1 VLVAENDDK
10 KDREEIT
17 VFSCGGDR
25 CPKGG
30 VHEWDGPTKK
40 WDTGESSTCSKCG
53 LAHIDWCMMNM
64 P

>member
-1 VLVAENDDK
+1 MTSDDEK
-10 KDREEIT
+10 PKEEIT

-30 VHEWDGPTKK
+30 VHEWDGPFVKLG
-40 WDTGESSTCSKCG
+40 DTGESVTCSKCG
-53 LAHIDWCMMNM
+53 LAHIDWSMMNL